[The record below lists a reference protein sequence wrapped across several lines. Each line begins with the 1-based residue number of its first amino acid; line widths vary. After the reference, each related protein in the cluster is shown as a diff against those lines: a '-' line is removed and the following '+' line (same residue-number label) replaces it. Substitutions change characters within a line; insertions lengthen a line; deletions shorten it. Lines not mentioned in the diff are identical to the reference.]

1 MGIFSAL
8 AAFLRAATVFMSVV
22 YPAVERRKVTRQ
34 IEDYEDEI
42 FRLADSG
49 SPADKLQIERLAER
63 KRRAVEQL
71 SFIRS
76 ADGNAD

>member
-1 MGIFSAL
+1 MGILSAL
-8 AAFLRAATVFMSVV
+8 AAFLRAATVFMAVV

-63 KRRAVEQL
+63 KRRAIEQL
-71 SFIRS
+71 SLIRS
-76 ADGNAD
+76 ADGDAN